1 MSDAIAP
8 PTPLARQFVRLLVG
22 FGVGVGVG
30 SAPFLG
36 TVDVPLFE
44 QIVEVFPNEG
54 RNRLFALGA
63 FAMGVVAVAIQF
75 YAGESS
81 SRQRVRRLFSR
92 TLVVIVVAL
101 ATLGVLVVKFVG
113 QMDVGGGG
121 VASFVIAGERP
132 AGCPCPARLSD
143 QGCLSILT
151 ANPAVID
158 SCWDAD
164 TTENVELAL
173 LGSYLLLT
181 SGFGALIGLLLLQ
194 RVARQQATARKS
206 SQARRK
212 AAKPGQ
218 ARSAARPPRR
228 ESEPTQP
235 EPTETEPTK
244 LEPPREPDAAG

>member
-1 MSDAIAP
+1 MRQVSDAISP

-44 QIVEVFPNEG
+44 QLVEVFPNEG

-75 YAGESS
+75 YAGERS
-81 SRQRVRRLFSR
+81 SRRNIRRLFSR
-92 TLVVIVVAL
+92 TLLAIVVAL
-101 ATLGVLVVKFVG
+101 VTLGVLVVKFVG
-113 QMDVGGGG
+113 QIDVGGGG
-121 VASFVIAGERP
+121 VASFVIAGDRP
-132 AGCPCPARLSD
+132 EGCPCPARLSD
-143 QGCLSILT
+143 QACLSTLIASPT
-151 ANPAVID
+151 VIE
-158 SCWDAD
+158 SCWDPD

-194 RVARQQATARKS
+194 RVAKQLAARKRS
-206 SQARRK
+206 RSRRK
-212 AAKPGQ
+212 AAT
-218 ARSAARPPRR
+218 PPRPADEPGP
-228 ESEPTQP
+228 ESD
-235 EPTETEPTK
+235 
-244 LEPPREPDAAG
+244 PPPAPGAAT